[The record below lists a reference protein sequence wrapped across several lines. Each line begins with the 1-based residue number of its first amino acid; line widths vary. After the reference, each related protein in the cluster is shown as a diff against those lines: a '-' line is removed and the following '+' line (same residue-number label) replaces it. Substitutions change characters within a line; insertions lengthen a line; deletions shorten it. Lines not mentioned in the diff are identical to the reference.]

1 MKMRKLHLMLFLGMI
16 FYQLNAQVNVS
27 VNTCNV
33 ITSGASTKC
42 GINLNAGV
50 DHDGNR
56 DPGFR
61 PLSDAILETGSKH
74 LRFPGGKKSLYY
86 AWTADPQNPDPT
98 TQYWTDWYAT
108 AAARTPNDLNFD
120 EFMTLCN
127 ATGAEPHIN
136 VAYNKKDSTLQD
148 IFDEELAAAWV
159 KYSNITKGYGVKYW
173 EIGNEM
179 WNGTNFGSGGSQPK
193 IETTQELADI
203 VISYSNAM
211 KAIDPTIKIGVSW
224 KDNNMQQL
232 INLCGSALDFVT
244 ISNYVNGGGNSYD
257 DYKNATNQN
266 LLKVDSSLTLNTVI
280 SEFNRE
286 DWSNSTWNKINSAG
300 KGIINFDLVGQI
312 LKSQKTE
319 YGMMWNTRWFPN
331 TSGVYSG
338 GEFEGLDNAN
348 NVLPVIQSFNLWKR
362 FIKDNLV
369 DISSDNYAVVAYA
382 AYDDVTGDLNVF
394 LINKETTAQNVNLSV
409 SSNNIYSSDEVWQYK
424 GIDEWDTI
432 PSLGQIGN
440 VSISNNAITNYS
452 LPSTSITVF
461 KLVSVGVSP
470 SSYCTAGGDGSKN
483 YRVNSLTTTGGKENI
498 SFTSNGFPTGGYKY
512 YNCSKLKVEP
522 GDSVTVDFTNGSS
535 YGGCSW
541 VKMWI
546 DWNAD
551 GDFDDTGEE
560 VYADGAATTC
570 SNSKSHSVNLTVP
583 STAVINST
591 VGMRIVFTDTW
602 YDQPQACGIQA
613 TAGVNDFDI
622 EILPP
627 SVAYCAVGGDGSKN
641 YRVGTLS
648 TTGGSKNISFTTG
661 GYPTGGYEHHTATR
675 LEVEP
680 GDSFTIDFTN
690 ASSYGGCSRVKMWI
704 DWNGDG
710 DFDDAGEEA
719 YADGAASTCSNS
731 KNHSVNLTVPV
742 NAVLNTIVGMR
753 IVFTDAWSGQPTACG
768 IQATAGAGDF
778 DILVG
783 PSIAYCMAG
792 GDGSK
797 DYRVDS
803 LMTTGGISNI
813 NFTSG
818 GYSTGGYEHH
828 SITRLEVEPGD
839 SFTVDFTNGSSNG
852 SCSWVKMWI
861 DWNADGDFD
870 DTGEEV
876 YADGAATTCSNSK
889 SHSVNLTVP
898 TNAVINNTVGMRIV
912 FMDTWNAQPQACGI
926 QATAGV
932 NDFDI
937 EILPPRV
944 VYCSAG
950 GDGSKNYRVGTLT
963 TTGGSKNINFT
974 SGGYPT
980 GGYEHHTATR
990 LEVEPGDSFTID
1002 FTNGSSYGGC
1012 SRVKMWVDWNA
1023 DGDFDDAG
1031 EEVYADGAASTC
1043 TNSKNH
1049 SVNLT
1054 VPTNAVLD
1062 LIIGMRIVFTDT
1074 WSGQPAACGIQAT
1087 AGVNDF
1093 DILVVPTP
1101 FGYTK
1106 TYYMV
1111 SPNHNVKV
1119 GANGGEDPFTRP
1131 MTTTDQTV
1139 QWMFTESSNVGY
1151 YHIDCLGGGTLPRIR
1166 TDNTTYADMNANT
1179 TAGDWTKWSLERVI
1193 GKQYYRLTTRT
1204 GDYIRLK
1211 VVQDGSVKM
1220 ATGSATDPDTYIS
1233 FEEVGGSS
1241 PPSSSKSVTLGN
1253 NIKTTSLIKLYPNPT
1268 SNNINIDLTSLKGP
1282 VTIKVCNMVGTLVKL
1297 QKMTGG
1303 AVRILDFTD
1312 LSTGIYL
1319 LKTENAAGY
1328 EEFKIIK
1335 K

>member
-16 FYQLNAQVNVS
+16 FYQLNAQINVS

-33 ITSGASTKC
+33 ITSGASTKY

-56 DPGFR
+56 DPGSR

-86 AWTADPQNPDPT
+86 AWTADPKNPDPT
-98 TQYWTDWYAT
+98 TQYWTEWYAT

-136 VAYNKKDSTLQD
+136 VAYNIKNSTLQD

-159 KYSNITKGYGVKYW
+159 KYANITKGYGVKYW

-179 WNGTNFGSGGSQPK
+179 WNDTNFGSGGSQPK
-193 IETTQELADI
+193 IEHTQDLANI

-211 KAIDPTIKIGVSW
+211 KAVDPTIKIGVSW
-224 KDNNMQQL
+224 KDDSIQKL
-232 INLCGSALDFVT
+232 IDLCGSALDFVT

-257 DYKNATNQN
+257 DYKNASDQN
-266 LLKVDSSLTLNTVI
+266 LLKVNSSLTLNTVI
-280 SEFNRE
+280 SEFNRK
-286 DWSNSTWNKINSAG
+286 DWSGSTWDNVNSVG

-319 YGMMWNTRWFPN
+319 YGVMWNTRWFPN
-331 TSGVYSG
+331 SSGVYG
-338 GEFEGLDNAN
+338 GDVFSGLDNAN

-362 FIKDNLV
+362 FIKDKLV

-432 PSLGQIGN
+432 PSLGQIDN
-440 VSISNNAITNYS
+440 ISLSNNAITNYS

-461 KLVSVGVSP
+461 KLVSAGVSP

-648 TTGGSKNISFTTG
+648 TTGGSKNISFT
-661 GYPTGGYEHHTATR
+661 
-675 LEVEP
+675 
-680 GDSFTIDFTN
+680 
-690 ASSYGGCSRVKMWI
+690 
-704 DWNGDG
+704 
-710 DFDDAGEEA
+710 
-719 YADGAASTCSNS
+719 
-731 KNHSVNLTVPV
+731 
-742 NAVLNTIVGMR
+742 
-753 IVFTDAWSGQPTACG
+753 
-768 IQATAGAGDF
+768 
-778 DILVG
+778 
-783 PSIAYCMAG
+783 
-792 GDGSK
+792 
-797 DYRVDS
+797 
-803 LMTTGGISNI
+803 
-813 NFTSG
+813 
-818 GYSTGGYEHH
+818 
-828 SITRLEVEPGD
+828 
-839 SFTVDFTNGSSNG
+839 
-852 SCSWVKMWI
+852 
-861 DWNADGDFD
+861 
-870 DTGEEV
+870 
-876 YADGAATTCSNSK
+876 
-889 SHSVNLTVP
+889 
-898 TNAVINNTVGMRIV
+898 
-912 FMDTWNAQPQACGI
+912 
-926 QATAGV
+926 
-932 NDFDI
+932 
-937 EILPPRV
+937 
-944 VYCSAG
+944 
-950 GDGSKNYRVGTLT
+950 
-963 TTGGSKNINFT
+963 

-990 LEVEPGDSFTID
+990 LEVEPGDSVTVD

-1012 SRVKMWVDWNA
+1012 SWVKMWIDWNA
-1023 DGDFDDAG
+1023 DGDFDDTD

-1043 TNSKNH
+1043 SNSKNH
-1049 SVNLT
+1049 SVTLT
-1054 VPTNAVLD
+1054 VPANAVLD
-1062 LIIGMRIVFTDT
+1062 SIIGMRIVFTDT

-1093 DILVVPTP
+1093 DILVVPAP
-1101 FGYTK
+1101 FDYTK

-1111 SPNHNVKV
+1111 SPTHNVKV
-1119 GANGGEDPFTRP
+1119 GANGGEDPFTSP

-1139 QWMFTESSNVGY
+1139 QWVFTESSNVGY
-1151 YHIDCLGGGTLPRIR
+1151 YHIDCLGGGTKPRIS
-1166 TDNTTYADMNANT
+1166 TDNSEYANMQELT
-1179 TAGDWTKWSLERVI
+1179 LTSTWTQWSLERVI
-1193 GKQYYRLTTRT
+1193 GKQYYRLTTKS
-1204 GDYIRLK
+1204 GDSTKLK
-1211 VVQDGSVKM
+1211 VVQAGSVKM

-1233 FEEVGGSS
+1233 FEEVGDNSI
-1241 PPSSSKSVTLGN
+1241 PLSSKNMTLRN
-1253 NIKTTSLIKLYPNPT
+1253 NTLIKLYPNPT

-1282 VTIKVCNMVGTLVKL
+1282 VTIKVCNMTGTLVKL

-1303 AVRILDFTD
+1303 AVRIMDFTD

-1319 LKTENAAGY
+1319 MKTENAAGY